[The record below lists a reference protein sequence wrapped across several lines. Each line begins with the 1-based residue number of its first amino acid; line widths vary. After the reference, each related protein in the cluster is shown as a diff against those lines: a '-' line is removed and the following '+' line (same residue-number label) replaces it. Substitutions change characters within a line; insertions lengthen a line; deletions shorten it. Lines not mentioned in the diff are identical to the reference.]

1 MPKASMKSFKY
12 LKYFFYIFYNWDA
25 RIAFHIIRNEIRGE
39 KKYSIDTIGADS
51 LKNLEKKGIDIT
63 HATIYMPVSY
73 DLLENFFI
81 DTKIESYNLFL
92 DIGCGKGRAMC
103 VAAAFGA
110 KKISGIELS
119 KELFLDA
126 KRNIKTCKEKYPST
140 NFSIYNNDAFY
151 FDIEDD
157 VDCIFMFNPFDETIM
172 NAVME
177 NIETSL
183 DSNPRVMTI
192 IYINPM
198 EKHVLLDWGY
208 EEIFHSKKM
217 KYLEGSVFVKNV

>member
-1 MPKASMKSFKY
+1 MKPLKY
-12 LKYFFYIFYNWDA
+12 FRYFFYILYNWDGN
-25 RIAFHIIRNEIRGE
+25 IALHIIKNEIRGE
-39 KKYSIDTIGADS
+39 KKYNIDTTGADS
-51 LKNLEKKGIDIT
+51 LKSLEKKGIDIT

-73 DLLENFFI
+73 DLLEEFFEEI
-81 DTKIESYNLFL
+81 KINSFNHFF
-92 DIGCGKGRAMC
+92 DIGCGKARAMC
-103 VAAAFGA
+103 VAAVYGIN
-110 KKISGIELS
+110 KISGIELS
-119 KELFLDA
+119 KELYTAA
-126 KRNIKTCKEKYPST
+126 KNNIAVCKQKYLT
-140 NFSIYNNDAFY
+140 TEFNIYNNDAFY
-151 FDIEDD
+151 FDIDDD

-172 NAVME
+172 SGVME

-198 EKHVLLDWGY
+198 EKHVLLEWGY

>member
-1 MPKASMKSFKY
+1 MKSFKY
-12 LKYFFYIFYNWDA
+12 FRYFFYLLYNWDA

-39 KKYSIDTIGADS
+39 KKYNIDTTGADS
-51 LKNLEKKGIDIT
+51 LKSLEIKGIDIT

-73 DLLENFFI
+73 DLLENFFTEI
-81 DTKIESYNLFL
+81 KIETFNHLL
-92 DIGCGKGRAMC
+92 DIGCGKARAMC
-103 VAAAFGA
+103 VAAAYGVRN
-110 KKISGIELS
+110 ISGIELS

-126 KRNIKTCKEKYPST
+126 KRNIAICQEKYPST
-140 NFSIYNNDAFY
+140 NFSIFNNDAFY
-151 FDIEDD
+151 FEIDD
-157 VDCIFMFNPFDETIM
+157 EVDCIFMFNPFDETIM
-172 NAVME
+172 NGVME

-183 DSNPRVMTI
+183 DSKPRAMTI

-217 KYLEGSVFVKNV
+217 KYLEGSVFVKE

>member
-1 MPKASMKSFKY
+1 MHY
-12 LKYFFYIFYNWDA
+12 IKYFFYLATNWNIS
-25 RIAFHIIRNEIRGE
+25 IAWHIIQNEIRGE
-39 KKYSIDTIGADS
+39 KKYGINTTGADD
-51 LKNLEKKGIDIT
+51 LKHLEKKGIDIT

-73 DLLENFFI
+73 DLLEAFFAEIKI
-81 DTKIESYNLFL
+81 DTFNHFL
-92 DIGCGKGRAMC
+92 DIGCGKARAMC
-103 VAAAFGA
+103 VAAAYGI

-119 KELFLDA
+119 KELNTAA
-126 KRNIKTCKEKYPST
+126 KNNIAVCKQKYLST
-140 NFSIYNNDAFY
+140 EFTIYNNDAFY
-151 FDIEDD
+151 FDIDDD

-172 NAVME
+172 GGVME

-183 DSNPRVMTI
+183 DSNPRVMKI
-192 IYINPM
+192 IYINPI

>member
-1 MPKASMKSFKY
+1 MKPFKY
-12 LKYFFYIFYNWDA
+12 FKYFFYILYNWDA

-39 KKYSIDTIGADS
+39 KKYNIETTGSDS
-51 LKNLEKKGIDIT
+51 LKSLENKGIDIS

-73 DLLENFFI
+73 DLLEDFFTEI
-81 DTKIESYNLFL
+81 KIQTFNHFL
-92 DIGCGKGRAMC
+92 DIGCGKARAMC
-103 VAAAFGA
+103 VAAAYGV
-110 KKISGIELS
+110 KKVSGIELS

-126 KRNIKTCKEKYPST
+126 ERNIKTRQEKYPST

-151 FDIEDD
+151 FDIDDD

-183 DSNPRVMTI
+183 DLKPRVMTI
-192 IYINPM
+192 VYINPL
-198 EKHVLLDWGY
+198 EKHVLLEWGY

>member
-1 MPKASMKSFKY
+1 MKPFKY
-12 LKYFFYIFYNWDA
+12 LKYFFYILYNWDA

-39 KKYSIDTIGADS
+39 KKYNIDSTGADS
-51 LKNLEKKGIDIT
+51 LKRLEKKGIDIT

-73 DLLENFFI
+73 DLLEAFFKEI
-81 DTKIESYNLFL
+81 KIETFNHFL

-103 VAAAFGA
+103 VAASFGV
-110 KKISGIELS
+110 KKISGVELS
-119 KELFLDA
+119 TELFRDA
-126 KRNIKTCKEKYPST
+126 KSNMAICKEKYPSF
-140 NFSIYNNDAFY
+140 NFNIYNNDAFY
-151 FDIEDD
+151 FDIDDD

-183 DSNPRVMTI
+183 NLNPRAITI
-192 IYINPM
+192 VYINPM
-198 EKHVLLDWGY
+198 EKHVLLEWGY

-217 KYLEGSVFVKNV
+217 KYLEGSVFVKGI